1 MGRKPSKTYII
12 EESQKLDLP
21 VLCHQGIIQKNR
33 IISGLIALTG
43 SITINYISSYT
54 DDEKYF
60 RVMHTINSNGVCE
73 TSNCDCKIELLTIPS
88 NLNQG
93 EILYFVCPI
102 TGIKARIL
110 YWSDENNSWQSRFAF
125 DHRLYYKSQLSSKLD
140 YHEDRY
146 RHLKRQLQRLNQQV
160 KKEHYRG
167 QPTRLQQRINNLES
181 KKEGHELLML
191 ISYYLICDK
200 LQYMINYKAQSH
212 LYRDTK
218 NRDYYLMKFQVVQ
231 EFLAGKI
238 S

>member
-1 MGRKPSKTYII
+1 MYIV
-12 EESQKLDLP
+12 EESQRLDLS
-21 VLCHQGIIQKNR
+21 VLCHQGNIQKNR
-33 IISGLIALTG
+33 IISGTIALTDWY
-43 SITINYISSYT
+43 SIDFISSYT
-54 DDEKYF
+54 EDAKYF
-60 RVMHTINSNGVCE
+60 RVAHTPVSKGVSE
-73 TSNCDCKIELLTIPS
+73 DSGYDYKIELLSMPS
-88 NLNQG
+88 NLCQG

-102 TGIKARIL
+102 TGRKARIL
-110 YWSDENNSWQSRFAF
+110 YWSSENNSWQSRFAF
-125 DHRLYYKSQLSSKLD
+125 DHRLYYKSQLSTKSD

-146 RHLKRQLQRLNQQV
+146 WYLKRQLQRLNQQV

-218 NRDYYLMKFQVVQ
+218 KRDYYLLKFQAIQ
-231 EFLAGKI
+231 EILAGKI
-238 S
+238 SD